1 MCAPSVLYAAGL
13 NARSDDG
20 GIVALTTVATFFKMV
35 QEFKSSEVRIP
46 EPQLHDAAKIVTSR
60 LGHDRFRVAET
71 AAFNGYNLD
80 IRADRIQ
87 PLVRWCQ
94 KSFPHMST
102 ATVIPWAGLRPMTP
116 SMPRVVPGKRLGIY
130 YNRGHV
136 HLGWTLSAATR
147 PSSRGQSIQG
157 DVARLREFGHR
168 SPLQCE
174 GHEIGFTFC
183 STGC

>member
-20 GIVALTTVATFFKMV
+20 GIVALTTVATLFKMV

-46 EPQLHDAAKIVTSR
+46 EPQLHDAAKIVTCR

-94 KSFPHMST
+94 KSFRHMST

-116 SMPRVVPGKRLGIY
+116 SMLSSARQAPRHLLQHGTCPSGLDIVRSHASIISGDTRFRATSLDCASLAT
-130 YNRGHV
+130 GH
-136 HLGWTLSAATR
+136 L
-147 PSSRGQSIQG
+147 
-157 DVARLREFGHR
+157 
-168 SPLQCE
+168 
-174 GHEIGFTFC
+174 C
-183 STGC
+183 SVRDMR